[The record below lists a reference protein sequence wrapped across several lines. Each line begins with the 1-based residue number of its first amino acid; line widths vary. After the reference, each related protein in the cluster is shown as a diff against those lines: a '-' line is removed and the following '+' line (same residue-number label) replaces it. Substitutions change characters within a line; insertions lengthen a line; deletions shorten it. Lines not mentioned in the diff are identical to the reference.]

1 MVLSPKRQSN
11 SLDDSRGHAMVWWAT
26 HNWSQSRT
34 YNSSSALHTTTAP
47 APWLIY
53 CFTFMRENSLVFT
66 KLSCPSSNM
75 HSFIS
80 SSLNWKAMLNK
91 AKKMFAQCLKISQK
105 VSFYV
110 IRSEETKI
118 NVRIYFLARKFKY
131 LTYLWYQRKN
141 RYLWRENSNE
151 SFLGD

>member
-1 MVLSPKRQSN
+1 MIAEVMRWCDEQLTIDHNLVPTTPAVRSIPPPHLHPDWFTALLLCGKN
-11 SLDDSRGHAMVWWAT
+11 SL
-26 HNWSQSRT
+26 
-34 YNSSSALHTTTAP
+34 L
-47 APWLIY
+47 
-53 CFTFMRENSLVFT
+53 FT
-66 KLSCPSSNM
+66 KLSCPYSSNM

-131 LTYLWYQRKN
+131 LTYLWYQGKN
-141 RYLWRENSNE
+141 WYFWVIFKLC
-151 SFLGD
+151 FCIGMIYHKT